1 MGLRHLDG
9 LFYRIVPAARADH
22 ALAPAVSP
30 EGRFHHS
37 GRPTLYVSPRPDWAA
52 HAIATYVRDTDPPRV
67 ICELRLTAKVLDLSD
82 PAHCTAAHI
91 DPTLAAIPWLPQRAQ
106 GLPASSWT
114 VSDRARAFGADGM
127 IYTARSELSRW
138 HLVLFRW
145 PGARLTGRSWPT
157 RSNLLVRLRLLV
169 GTIPAR
175 SDKVDDERPRSAEIQ
190 TLRNS

>member
-1 MGLRHLDG
+1 MGLSHLDG
-9 LFYRIVPAARADH
+9 LFYRIVPAARADQ

-37 GRPTLYVSPRPDWAA
+37 GQPTLYVSPRPDWAE

-67 ICELRLTAKVLDLSD
+67 ICELRLTTKVLDLRD
-82 PAHCTAAHI
+82 PAQCTAAQI
-91 DPTLAAIPWLPQRAQ
+91 DPALAAIPWLPQRAE

-127 IYTARSELSRW
+127 IYTARSEPSRW

-145 PGARLTGRSWPT
+145 PEASLTGR
-157 RSNLLVRLRLLV
+157 LLAY
-169 GTIPAR
+169 P
-175 SDKVDDERPRSAEIQ
+175 Q
-190 TLRNS
+190 